1 MDGALRWGLLAAGLI
16 SHDFATALRSL
27 PRSEHQIVAVAARDL
42 ARAQDFAKRH
52 EIPKSYGSYEELV
65 RDPDVDLV
73 YVGTQHPQHL
83 RAVLLGLEAGK
94 PVLCEKPLGVT
105 ATEVRE
111 MVAAA
116 RARGLFLMEAIWTR
130 FFPATEALRALLSQG
145 SLGEVRLVH
154 ADFGWDCSDFPRAND
169 WAQAGGGLLDLGIY
183 CAQFIS
189 LVAGGQRPEKIH
201 AVGLLHQK
209 GVDDTVTVLLQYPG
223 GLQASFSCSITT
235 ELSNSITVFGTKG
248 RAQIPA
254 HMWCPTELVVNGK
267 RTEFPLPEAP
277 GVDKLN
283 FTNSMGM
290 VYEAQHVRQCLLQ
303 GLKESPLMPL
313 AESELL
319 ADILEESRRQIG
331 LRFPQDGA
339 EASKPLAR

>member
-1 MDGALRWGLLAAGLI
+1 MGRALRWGLLAAGLI

-27 PRSEHQIVAVAARDL
+27 PRSEHEIVAVAARALD
-42 ARAQDFAKRH
+42 RAQDFARRH

-73 YVGTQHPQHL
+73 YVGAQHPQHW

-111 MVAAA
+111 MAAAA

-145 SLGEVRLVH
+145 TLGEVRLVH
-154 ADFGWDCSDFPRAND
+154 VEFGLDLRHFPRATD
-169 WAQAGGGLLDLGIY
+169 WAQAGGALLDLGIY
-183 CAQFIS
+183 CLQFIS
-189 LVAGGQRPEKIH
+189 MVGGGRRPERIH
-201 AVGLLHQK
+201 AEGLLHEK
-209 GVDDTVTVLLQYPG
+209 GVDDTVTGVLRYPG

-235 ELSNSITVFGTKG
+235 ELSNSLTVFGTKG

-254 HMWCPTELVVNGK
+254 NMWCPTALVVNGK
-267 RTEFPLPEAP
+267 RTEFPLPAAP
-277 GVDKLN
+277 GPEKLN
-283 FTNSMGM
+283 FVHSMGM
-290 VYEAQHVRQCLLQ
+290 VHEAQHVRQCLLQ

-331 LRFPQDGA
+331 LKYAQDRA
-339 EASKPLAR
+339 